1 MIWNKKIN
9 QLNPKPMALRWD
21 CVCCLSCDATGKA
34 GRGSRVGGGGLSS
47 RCFIAHLAFYSLE
60 LTTDLHLTLAVP
72 VSVSLYV
79 YVFVCVCMC
88 LPVRVFICVSV
99 LLILAVCVCMCLCT
113 RSGGMHGCLRRSQS
127 LGSVQGKGLGSVQG
141 VEDPLRS
148 LVSLSLSTH
157 DVPTASSIIQPEK
170 LCTPL
175 TVEAQQRSTHY
186 NMTCVCLSVWVWVW
200 VCVCGCFGCL
210 SISLRVCG
218 YVCEFVIL

>member
-1 MIWNKKIN
+1 
-9 QLNPKPMALRWD
+9 MALRWD

-113 RSGGMHGCLRRSQS
+113 RSGGMHKTKPKLRQCAGEGTRLGPGCGRPPSQ
-127 LGSVQGKGLGSVQG
+127 LGFTEPQYTWRPNSVIHYSAREVMYTTHCW
-141 VEDPLRS
+141 
-148 LVSLSLSTH
+148 STAK
-157 DVPTASSIIQPEK
+157 VNA
-170 LCTPL
+170 L
-175 TVEAQQRSTHY
+175 
-186 NMTCVCLSVWVWVW
+186 
-200 VCVCGCFGCL
+200 
-210 SISLRVCG
+210 
-218 YVCEFVIL
+218 